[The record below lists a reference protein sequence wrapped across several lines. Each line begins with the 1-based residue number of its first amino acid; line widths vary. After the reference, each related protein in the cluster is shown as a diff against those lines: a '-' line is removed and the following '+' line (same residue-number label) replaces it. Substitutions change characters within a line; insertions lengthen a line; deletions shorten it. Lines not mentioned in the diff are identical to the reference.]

1 MIKKKVILLLTCVA
15 LALPIGGVS
24 AADVKHDNVA
34 VVISNNTSSKDV
46 KIATQ
51 NVEGEI
57 LNIRD
62 TKNGIMLSMEDIN
75 ISIDD
80 KSEIINEFDG
90 KKLTKNDLKKGMKI
104 RAYYGPAV
112 TLSIPPM
119 SYGRKIIVSQESEN
133 IGAVEQNIGSIVELN
148 NKKNG
153 KNAYIKSKDGSA
165 FTFITEKTEIVNGEG
180 KKVSIEDLKEW
191 NKIRIYFDK
200 KDGIIDFKG
209 FVTTVYIPEKI
220 VVLDKVEKDL
230 LATQGKITSLTDSKA
245 GGTILLEGKKA
256 TEFGYDVIKLNINE
270 NTKIIDVKNK
280 KQLSYKDLKEGTEIV
295 AYYGGAVTR
304 SMPAIGN
311 CMEIIVLQ

>member
-15 LALPIGGVS
+15 LTLPIGGVS
-24 AADVKHDNVA
+24 AADVKKDNVG
-34 VVISNNTSSKDV
+34 VVISSNTNSKDV

-62 TKNGIMLSMEDIN
+62 IKNDKMLHMEGIN

-90 KKLTKNDLKKGMKI
+90 KKLTKDDLKKGMKI

-133 IGAVEQNIGSIVELN
+133 IRTVEQNIGSIVELN

-165 FTFITEKTEIVNGEG
+165 FTFITEKTEIVNTEG

-200 KDGIIDFKG
+200 KDGIVDFEG
-209 FVTTVYIPEKI
+209 FVTTAYIPEKI
-220 VVLDKVEKDL
+220 VILDKVEKDL
-230 LATQGKITSLTDSKA
+230 LATHGKITSLTDGKV

-256 TEFGYDVIKLNINE
+256 TESGYDVIKLNINE

-304 SMPAIGN
+304 SIPPIGN